1 MGEMESADLRRL
13 LESLLPVMASARGF
27 YSNLPDSVCS
37 ASDGPF
43 ANSTDVDCW
52 NGQRIGTYEKP
63 VSGIGISAQKYN
75 AEVKV
80 SPRSDF
86 DANLIQLSDRLRRVR
101 QVLISKTVVA
111 PEPEALIMA
120 DFGSGSGY
128 GAVQESGSRYV
139 PGRFDSEPDSVY
151 NPHSY
156 PRIPQRFDDSTLDM
170 ENGSGSGHSIDT
182 GNDWEDDR
190 LPQHNNN
197 NNNSNNNNN
206 NNHQGS
212 NNNGGSVDTSSTPD
226 KNPERGGCIR
236 LSSSGRM
243 SMGVV
248 LLSWLLLSNVI
259 N

>member
-1 MGEMESADLRRL
+1 
-13 LESLLPVMASARGF
+13 
-27 YSNLPDSVCS
+27 
-37 ASDGPF
+37 
-43 ANSTDVDCW
+43 
-52 NGQRIGTYEKP
+52 
-63 VSGIGISAQKYN
+63 
-75 AEVKV
+75 V

-128 GAVQESGSRYV
+128 GGVQESGSRYV

-190 LPQHNNN
+190 FPQHNNN
-197 NNNSNNNNN
+197 NNNNNN